1 MATDTPPPAG
11 MSGGVRLRLS
21 VMMFLQFFIWG
32 AWFELGF
39 DYIPRLGFN
48 ADWQQ
53 PLVFG
58 AFNVG
63 ALVALFFSAQFAD
76 RKFSAEKFLA
86 FSHLIGGLAI
96 LGLYFLQLPV
106 GTDPGHFN
114 SAKVVGRGPTLTS
127 GAGVL
132 PDGTGVVVEHVVATD
147 NNDSPEKMD
156 TPEARARV
164 AAYAAATPTERAEK
178 NLGEGLGKA
187 TMFWATF
194 DADKAAY
201 DAASPDE
208 RAEKKLKDPRFNTTF
223 VVGEKVDGRL
233 TGDAAVPL
241 APFWPF
247 FLLML
252 LHSIF
257 YVPTISITN
266 SIAFANLRDPARQF
280 GPVRV
285 WGTIGWIAASWPFI
299 FILVDW
305 NKVPPIGEVGFTAWL
320 GKALGTSLEGGPAM
334 DLKRA
339 IFLIAGAASLALA
352 AFSLMLPH
360 TPPKPA
366 ASGADS
372 LAWLK
377 AMRLL
382 KNPFVLVL
390 FLVTFIDA
398 AVHQSFFYWTF
409 TFLGPKADGGV
420 VDIPANWVGPVMK
433 IGQLAEIVTMLFLGY
448 VLKNLGWR
456 WTMVV
461 GVLGHAARFAVFAYY
476 PQKEAA
482 ILINAVHGICYAF
495 FFATVYIF
503 VDEFFPKDVRSSAQ
517 GLFNVLIL
525 GVGPF
530 AANFICG
537 RLKTSYTEGGVLNYT
552 GVFQYSMA
560 AGLAAAL
567 ILAVF
572 FNPRTSPRQPGFN
585 QAEED
590 APPAP

>member
-1 MATDTPPPAG
+1 MASDYSAAPAAR
-11 MSGGVRLRLS
+11 MSGGVRFRLS

-63 ALVALFFSAQFAD
+63 ALVALFFSTQFAD
-76 RKFSAEKFLA
+76 RKFAAERFLA

-96 LGLYFLQLPV
+96 LGLYFV
-106 GTDPGHFN
+106 KKEPG
-114 SAKVVGRGPTLTS
+114 
-127 GAGVL
+127 
-132 PDGTGVVVEHVVATD
+132 
-147 NNDSPEKMD
+147 
-156 TPEARARV
+156 EA
-164 AAYAAATPTERAEK
+164 
-178 NLGEGLGKA
+178 
-187 TMFWATF
+187 
-194 DADKAAY
+194 
-201 DAASPDE
+201 S
-208 RAEKKLKDPRFNTTF
+208 
-223 VVGEKVDGRL
+223 
-233 TGDAAVPL
+233 

-252 LHSIF
+252 VHSLF

-266 SIAFANLRDPARQF
+266 SIAFANLSDPARQF

-305 NKVPPIGEVGFTAWL
+305 AAVSQKETAGFVDWL
-320 GKALGTSLEGGPAM
+320 DTALGTSLSGDAAM
-334 DLKRA
+334 DLKRS
-339 IFLIAGAASLALA
+339 IFLVAGIASLVLA
-352 AFSLMLPH
+352 AFSLTLPH
-360 TPPKPA
+360 TPPQPA
-366 ASGADS
+366 TSGADSLSQHRTRQADSASPPQPATSGADS
-372 LAWLK
+372 LAWVK

-382 KNPFVLVL
+382 KNPFILIL
-390 FLVTFIDA
+390 FIVTFIDA
-398 AVHQSFFYWTF
+398 AVHGSFFFWTF
-409 TFLGPKADGGV
+409 TYLGPVKDGGV
-420 VDIPANWVGPVMK
+420 VDIPANWVGAVMK
-433 IGQLAEIVTMLFLGY
+433 IGQVAEILTMLVLGY
-448 VLKNLGWR
+448 VLKRLGWR
-456 WTMVV
+456 WTMVA

-525 GVGPF
+525 GLGPL
-530 AANFICG
+530 AANFICPW
-537 RLKTSYTEGGVLNYT
+537 LKSRYEYVTEAGVKTVNYPA
-552 GVFQYSMA
+552 VFEYSMA
-560 AGLAAAL
+560 AGVIGAL

-572 FNPRTSPRQPGFN
+572 FNPKVSDREPTFN
-585 QAEED
+585 QAEAD

>member
-1 MATDTPPPAG
+1 MATDPFGEPVPESRR
-11 MSGGVRLRLS
+11 MSGGVRFRLS

-39 DYIPRLGFN
+39 DYIPRLGFS
-48 ADWQQ
+48 ADQQ
-53 PLVFG
+53 TLVFG

-63 ALVALFFSAQFAD
+63 ALVALFFSTQFAD
-76 RKFSAEKFLA
+76 RKFAAEKFLA

-96 LGLYFLQLPV
+96 LGLYFIKKE
-106 GTDPGHFN
+106 PG
-114 SAKVVGRGPTLTS
+114 
-127 GAGVL
+127 
-132 PDGTGVVVEHVVATD
+132 
-147 NNDSPEKMD
+147 
-156 TPEARARV
+156 EA
-164 AAYAAATPTERAEK
+164 
-178 NLGEGLGKA
+178 
-187 TMFWATF
+187 
-194 DADKAAY
+194 
-201 DAASPDE
+201 S
-208 RAEKKLKDPRFNTTF
+208 
-223 VVGEKVDGRL
+223 
-233 TGDAAVPL
+233 

-252 LHSIF
+252 IHSLF

-266 SIAFANLRDPARQF
+266 SIAFANLTDPARQF

-305 NKVPPIGEVGFTAWL
+305 TAVAQKQTSGFVDWL
-320 GKALGTSLEGGPAM
+320 GTALGTSLQGEPAM
-334 DLKRA
+334 DLKRS
-339 IFLIAGAASLALA
+339 IFLVAGIASLVLA
-352 AFSLMLPH
+352 AFSLTLPH

-366 ASGADS
+366 TTGADS

-390 FLVTFIDA
+390 FIVTFIDA
-398 AVHQSFFYWTF
+398 AVHGSFFFWTF
-409 TFLGPKADGGV
+409 TFLGPVKDGGV
-420 VDIPANWVGPVMK
+420 VDIPANWVGAVMK
-433 IGQLAEIVTMLFLGY
+433 IGQVAEILTMLVLGY
-448 VLKNLGWR
+448 VLKRLGWR

-461 GVLGHAARFAVFAYY
+461 GVLGHVARFAVFAYF
-476 PQKEAA
+476 PQREAA
-482 ILINAVHGICYAF
+482 ILINVVHGICYAF

-525 GVGPF
+525 GLGPL
-530 AANFICG
+530 AANFVCPW
-537 RLKTSYTEGGVLNYT
+537 LKSRYEFVTEAGVKTVNYPA
-552 GVFQYSMA
+552 VFEYSII
-560 AGLAAAL
+560 AGLIGAF

-572 FNPRTSPRQPGFN
+572 FNPKVSDREPDFN